1 MPAEAAVT
9 LIGVALLV
17 AVLAG
22 YLIHVILILR
32 HVVLTLD
39 VVLRA
44 VVAVSDEAAPIGE
57 VTNAI
62 NTDLEAGRR
71 ALEDA
76 VAQRSSQEE
85 SASPASGLASPGVN

>member
-1 MPAEAAVT
+1 MPAEAVVT

-76 VAQRSSQEE
+76 VAQRSSQE